1 MGSLHPSFL
10 LFREKSRSVRLLVCK
25 RTHDGS
31 QSLSTFHEYT
41 CGARYLF
48 WTADPRRIKVRFIP
62 FRFFISIKNQSHAPS
77 FLLFREKSRSVRLF
91 VCKRTCD
98 GSLSLSTFHRCPKA
112 QRCFFGQFSQ
122 ITVNQMDCRIF
133 IYKI

>member
-1 MGSLHPSFL
+1 M
-10 LFREKSRSVRLLVCK
+10 
-25 RTHDGS
+25 
-31 QSLSTFHEYT
+31 
-41 CGARYLF
+41 YLF
-48 WTADPRRIKVRFIP
+48 LYALVAQLDRVLDSDSKGRWFESSRAYHVGTDFAP